1 MSQGQHHQGASEAE
15 VHCTAVT
22 TKRLLSRQR
31 LNCIVADLRR
41 APNPQLVMKSQL
53 PVICKQALSYGWRQ
67 GVSHKYL
74 HTGNLDKLLL
84 SDHSL
89 LQR

>member
-1 MSQGQHHQGASEAE
+1 MSQGQHHQEASEAE

-41 APNPQLVMKSQL
+41 APTPQLVMIV
-53 PVICKQALSYGWRQ
+53 PVARGMQASPFLWLEARC
-67 GVSHKYL
+67 
-74 HTGNLDKLLL
+74 
-84 SDHSL
+84 
-89 LQR
+89 